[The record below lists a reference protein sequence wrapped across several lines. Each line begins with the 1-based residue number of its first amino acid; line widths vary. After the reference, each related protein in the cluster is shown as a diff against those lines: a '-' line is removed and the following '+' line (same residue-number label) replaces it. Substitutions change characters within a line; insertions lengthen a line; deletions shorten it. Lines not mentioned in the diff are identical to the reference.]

1 MSKQSVIT
9 GFTVPKKPDTP
20 KRKRQPKGSSTSKEP
35 HSVQS
40 PSQNSPD
47 QKKVVKDTPALETH
61 EDILKTQEIK
71 AKTRGRSGHKAEE
84 SSISEVKPPAVNAAA
99 VPLPPSPPATSR
111 TIEEEIGDPKKER
124 RNQNGKKAPMD
135 METRGTDNKEGK
147 ISNKNRETKEPES
160 KDGANRS
167 KVTEELKNQ
176 VEGPSEGHTQ
186 AKDDVLTSNPMKR
199 LTFKAVLTDKL
210 TPILPQFK
218 SHRVHVSFAIKN
230 PKNKAKRTE
239 YLARGLN
246 KFLVASKKMAPN
258 ERTIYVRRFK
268 DHTPLTD
275 TEKPSWIDS
284 FAPTNISHLMNY
296 THGFYANQALRDG
309 TFRFSMQLVVPITTD
324 IPPFLDNINGI
335 WGEMSQIVKD
345 CREQKLFDPK
355 QIGWFLRSNW
365 QMSATSELQN
375 ALDKLAAD
383 SGHPEINFGLQFKT
397 IPSPGNKKEVYDKD
411 TAIRAIVIS
420 TNAPHKSL
428 AWGMLFKAYNS
439 GAHSPLG
446 IDMHF
451 IPTKDHPDIRN
462 NQTAIHNI
470 TYLMESQRI
479 FGEDTHAEECHALAD
494 PDQEVEPGITLRY
507 KLIRVTSTVSGE
519 KKKGAR
525 LFHSITSRMRDG
537 VKSYFFTY
545 HRALEK
551 EALSIIAGLPSFLN
565 TELGLDPAIYCYPTH
580 INNDH
585 EWVTLTRTIKNST
598 VDFLSSI
605 GGSPIPQIADGDEN
619 EDDSYEMDSQG
630 QREFLRIVGLDDSE
644 TIVALG
650 KKKPSRKKE
659 VPAQVGSEGS
669 VHSEMSGLT
678 NFSSASKASQHRKEL
693 RKTID
698 DQRVY
703 MEEQEEAMKQMQ
715 ANFLTMMQAVKTGVM
730 PLSVPEVLMPQIPTI
745 PVEEGLETDTT
756 IIGKEKE
763 FQTNQIE
770 KDNSKEAEEASSLGF
785 EKDEEQDMVI
795 DEDGFQSNDSM
806 DDIYKDSIPKGKTF
820 VDKDGTEWETGSQ
833 LSIDNPDGEPREIDE
848 SWFEVTQGDEQAAR
862 SYAMKMY
869 REGHEVVLSRT
880 GVGTPGNCA
889 VYVVVHESETQGT
902 GQNTSPTEVE
912 QKVGFNST
920 TELQEYDPLKSEIA
934 GDQDVI
940 ETKKSSDPSKSTGH
954 NPSGKILKP
963 MTDEN
968 TSMEEEETGT
978 QDDSLESVD
987 TSKSSSQAASESSSS
1002 SSGNSPQDKAK
1013 TFKSKQGSKSN
1024 VSYPPQDSKTTGRRS
1039 NLTKDIVAATAKM
1052 KDQQTYKRS
1061 TPRGKQKHASG
1072 EDPGQRD

>member
-1 MSKQSVIT
+1 M
-9 GFTVPKKPDTP
+9 
-20 KRKRQPKGSSTSKEP
+20 
-35 HSVQS
+35 
-40 PSQNSPD
+40 
-47 QKKVVKDTPALETH
+47 
-61 EDILKTQEIK
+61 DIE
-71 AKTRGRSGHKAEE
+71 
-84 SSISEVKPPAVNAAA
+84 N
-99 VPLPPSPPATSR
+99 
-111 TIEEEIGDPKKER
+111 IGT
-124 RNQNGKKAPMD
+124 N
-135 METRGTDNKEGK
+135 NKEGMMG
-147 ISNKNRETKEPES
+147 NKKRDTKDSGS
-160 KDGANRS
+160 KDVANLS
-167 KVTEELKNQ
+167 KGTEEQGNKKA
-176 VEGPSEGHTQ
+176 EGPSEGHTQ
-186 AKDDVLTSNPMKR
+186 AQDDVLTSNPMKR
-199 LTFKAVLTDKL
+199 LTFKAVLTAKL

-218 SHRVHVSFAIKN
+218 SHRVHVSFVIKN

-268 DHTPLTD
+268 DHTPLLD

-284 FAPTNISHLMNY
+284 FGPTNISHLMNY

-309 TFRFSMQLVVPITTD
+309 TFRFSIQLVVPITTD
-324 IPPFLDNINGI
+324 ITSFLDNINGI
-335 WGEMSQIVKD
+335 WGEMSQMVKD

-375 ALDKLAAD
+375 ALDMLAVD
-383 SGHPEINFGLQFKT
+383 SGHPDVKFGLQFKT

-428 AWGMLFKAYNS
+428 AWGILFKAYNS
-439 GAHSPLG
+439 GVPSPLG

-479 FGEDTHAEECHALAD
+479 FCEDTHAEECHALAD

-507 KLIRVTSTVSGE
+507 KLIGVTSTVLGE

-525 LFHSITSRMRDG
+525 LFHSISSRMRDG

-565 TELGLDPAIYCYPTH
+565 TELGLDPAMYCYPTH

-585 EWVTLTRTIKNST
+585 EWVTSTRTIKNST

-605 GGSPIPQIADGDEN
+605 GGSPPPHADDGDEN
-619 EDDSYEMDSQG
+619 EEDSYDMDSQG

-650 KKKPSRKKE
+650 KKKPSRKK

-730 PLSVPEVLMPQIPTI
+730 PLSVPDLVMPQIPKI
-745 PVEEGLETDTT
+745 PFDDAVETDTT
-756 IIGKEKE
+756 LIEKEKE
-763 FQTNQIE
+763 PHSNQTAE
-770 KDNSKEAEEASSLGF
+770 KDNKEETEEASSLGF
-785 EKDEEQDMVI
+785 ETGEEEDMVT
-795 DEDGFQSNDSM
+795 DDVLSPCNDSM
-806 DDIYKDSIPKGKTF
+806 DDIEKNDFPKRNTF

-833 LSIDNPDGEPREIDE
+833 LSLDNPGGEPREVDE

-889 VYVVVHESETQGT
+889 VYVVVHESETQGS
-902 GQNTSPTEVE
+902 GQNTSPTEAK

-920 TELQEYDPLKSEIA
+920 TELQEYDPSKSEIT

-940 ETKKSSDPSKSTGH
+940 ETKKSSDPLKSSG
-954 NPSGKILKP
+954 NNFSGKLENPKP
-963 MTDEN
+963 VDEEN
-968 TSMEEEETGT
+968 NSMEDAETGT
-978 QDDSLESVD
+978 QDDSLESED

-1002 SSGNSPQDKAK
+1002 SSGHVPQDKAK
-1013 TFKSKQGSKSN
+1013 TSTFKQGSKAT
-1024 VSYPPQDSKTTGRRS
+1024 VSHSSQDLRNSIGRRS

-1052 KDQQTYKRS
+1052 KDQQAYKRS
-1061 TPRGKQKHASG
+1061 TPRGKQKDASG
-1072 EDPGQRD
+1072 EGPGQRD